1 MYQQDLSDATLFC
14 HCLSFGRPIARRE
27 LEGLC
32 PRSQYLLLSQK
43 WDEES
48 NGRRYRPAPSQ
59 PVLRESE
66 IHKSFVQAAASQEYA
81 VLPRVSVCSKVD
93 ESGD

>member
-1 MYQQDLSDATLFC
+1 LPLGFEAGLIPRRFFFIAIFPFGVACPANSSRYQQDLPDATLFC

-43 WDEES
+43 WGEES
-48 NGRRYRPAPSQ
+48 T
-59 PVLRESE
+59 E
-66 IHKSFVQAAASQEYA
+66 
-81 VLPRVSVCSKVD
+81 
-93 ESGD
+93 